1 MARLEKQFES
11 ATVEWPTPDTL
22 WKPLNDEFGF
32 TLDVC
37 ATPENAK
44 CARYFTKAQD
54 GLAQEWQ
61 GVCWMNPPYGREMVG
76 WLKRAEA
83 EKANGV
89 TTVALIPSRTNTGWW
104 HDVVMKNEVRFVRG
118 RPKFGNADQGLPW
131 PLAVI
136 IFRANAEFSAV
147 IFRHLFSFCGAAG
160 AHQPMVRGNR
170 KRREARGISPHDSA
184 LGKADL
190 AQAGQDHPCPIFQ
203 GLHQNTD
210 NLPRHEN
217 RHRPMP
223 A

>member
-22 WKPLNDEFGF
+22 WKPLDDEFGF

-83 EKANGV
+83 EKSNGV

-104 HDVVMKNEVRFVRG
+104 HDIVMPNEVRFVRG
-118 RPKFGNADQGLPW
+118 RPKFGNAAQGLPW

-136 IFRANAEFSAV
+136 VFRASAHEPLFNVEYQDDAGGWRLWKDDMNRADAEKLSASIETRKTRIISSENAEV
-147 IFRHLFSFCGAAG
+147 RHGAS
-160 AHQPMVRGNR
+160 N
-170 KRREARGISPHDSA
+170 
-184 LGKADL
+184 AD
-190 AQAGQDHPCPIFQ
+190 P
-203 GLHQNTD
+203 N
-210 NLPRHEN
+210 
-217 RHRPMP
+217 
-223 A
+223 